1 MIGYLLAST
10 PSPRLGVRP
19 DITPEA
25 FLERCEGFLSED
37 QYHDLR
43 ASMAFASPA
52 GDSVPWPRGASAQGW
67 AEDARQLDLAV
78 ARERAARAKRASPDA
93 AELRGP
99 VRGDIRQAVAQ
110 AYGAP
115 HPGARERGL
124 DALRWRC
131 VEEVGRSDPDGF
143 GALVARGVQ
152 LQLAAR
158 EMTWDLDD
166 GWAALEAALR
176 QIEEDRG

>member
-10 PSPRLGVRP
+10 PSPRLGERP

-25 FLERCEGFLSED
+25 FLERCDGFLSEE
-37 QYHDLR
+37 QHHDLR

-52 GDSVPWPRGASAQGW
+52 GDSVASPRDAAARGW
-67 AEDARQLDLAV
+67 AEEARQVDRAV
-78 ARERAARAKRASPDA
+78 ARERAARARGAAADASA
-93 AELRGP
+93 WHGP

-110 AYGAP
+110 AFGAP
-115 HPGARERGL
+115 HPGARERAL
-124 DALRWRC
+124 DVLRW
-131 VEEVGRSDPDGF
+131 GRVDEIGRADPDGF
-143 GALVARGVQ
+143 GALIARGVQ

-158 EMTWDLDD
+158 QMTWDVDA

-176 QIEEDRG
+176 QIEDDRG